1 MSSLLALVR
10 YRNSGAFS
18 VEAKIY
24 GFWLLRKHPNF
35 LIARGVPPCLG
46 PWGWGEKFMTP
57 WDCMEPRPWG
67 AGGGGAL
74 FRAFVDNIFSGQQ
87 ILFILKKLL

>member
-18 VEAKIY
+18 VEAKVY
-24 GFWLLRKHPNF
+24 GFWLRRKHPNF

-46 PWGWGEKFMTP
+46 PWGWGENSGRLRSP
-57 WDCMEPRPWG
+57 WRLGTAWSL
-67 AGGGGAL
+67 AL
-74 FRAFVDNIFSGQQ
+74 GVRVGVGPSVNLQNIPY
-87 ILFILKKLL
+87 LE